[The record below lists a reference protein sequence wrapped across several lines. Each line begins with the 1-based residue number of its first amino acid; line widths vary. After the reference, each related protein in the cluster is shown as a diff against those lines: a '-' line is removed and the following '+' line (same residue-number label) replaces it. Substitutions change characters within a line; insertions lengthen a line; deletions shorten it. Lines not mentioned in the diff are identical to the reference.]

1 MQTPLTPNTRR
12 VRTNTLVLL
21 ANGISLLAL
30 SLIIFRLQAPATFF
44 RYDGTLTLSLVKSQ
58 AEWMS
63 WGVAY
68 TIDLLR
74 GMGGVN
80 FPLNS
85 QLMPGFVVEAADR
98 DRKLA
103 TGSFGDLVRV

>member
-1 MQTPLTPNTRR
+1 MKIPLTSNGFS
-12 VRTNTLVLL
+12 VRTITLVLL

-68 TIDLLR
+68 TMDLLR
-74 GMGGVN
+74 GMGGVS

-85 QLMPGFVVEAADR
+85 QLMPGFVVG
-98 DRKLA
+98 LLTGTGNWA
-103 TGSFGDLVRV
+103 TGSFGDLVRI